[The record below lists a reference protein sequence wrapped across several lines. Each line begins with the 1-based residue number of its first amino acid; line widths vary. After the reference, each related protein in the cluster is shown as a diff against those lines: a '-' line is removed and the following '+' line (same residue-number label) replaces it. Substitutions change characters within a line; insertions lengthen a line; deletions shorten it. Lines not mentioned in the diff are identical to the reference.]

1 MDSDSL
7 PPASSS
13 NSARQQRSRRND
25 THPIRWQ
32 DADLEH
38 VYNVDRSGKGGAS
51 GLKRLHRKSTPGG
64 EGDDVRS

>member
-1 MDSDSL
+1 MASDRL

-13 NSARQQRSRRND
+13 NSARQQRSRRNE

-38 VYNVDRSGKGGAS
+38 AYNVDRSGKGGAS
-51 GLKRLHRKSTPGG
+51 DLKRLHRKSTPGG
-64 EGDDVRS
+64 EGDAIRA

>member
-1 MDSDSL
+1 MASDSP

-32 DADLEH
+32 DADLELT
-38 VYNVDRSGKGGAS
+38 YNVDRSGKGGAS
-51 GLKRLHRKSTPGG
+51 DLKRLHRKSTPGG
-64 EGDDVRS
+64 EGDDLRP

>member
-25 THPIRWQ
+25 THPVRWQ
-32 DADLEH
+32 DADLESA
-38 VYNVDRSGKGGAS
+38 YNVDRSGRGGAS
-51 GLKRLHRKSTPGG
+51 ELKRLHRKSTSDGG
-64 EGDDVRS
+64 TDEIRS

>member
-1 MDSDSL
+1 MASDSP

-38 VYNVDRSGKGGAS
+38 TYNVDRSGKGGAS
-51 GLKRLHRKSTPGG
+51 DLKRLHRKSTPDG
-64 EGDDVRS
+64 ENGDIRS